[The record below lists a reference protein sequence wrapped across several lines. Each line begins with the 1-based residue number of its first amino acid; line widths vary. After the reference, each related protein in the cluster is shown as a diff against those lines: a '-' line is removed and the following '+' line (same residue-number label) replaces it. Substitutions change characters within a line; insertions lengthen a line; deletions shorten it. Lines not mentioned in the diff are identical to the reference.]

1 MSQQDASATRLYRG
15 LILDTSALAASK
27 LNCTN
32 LIFVEPGAIINGQYY
47 LDVLLMQKLLPVI
60 HSITGDVFVFQ
71 QDNAP
76 AHRDRDTVEL
86 LHCRTLHQSWRVAS
100 EQSWLQPVWLP
111 HLGHDASVLST
122 NPRYGHLA
130 EASCCDMGWISAQH
144 GGLCSWSGEEDWK
157 HVSVQKLVTLNTCCD
172 VACLIFQLPHITTG
186 SSQSHQCLEE
196 RNITLLRSKRF
207 CILQGNAV
215 TFFRCGG

>member
-1 MSQQDASATRLYRG
+1 

-86 LHCRTLHQSWRVAS
+86 LHCRILHQS
-100 EQSWLQPVWLP
+100 
-111 HLGHDASVLST
+111 
-122 NPRYGHLA
+122 
-130 EASCCDMGWISAQH
+130 
-144 GGLCSWSGEEDWK
+144 
-157 HVSVQKLVTLNTCCD
+157 
-172 VACLIFQLPHITTG
+172 
-186 SSQSHQCLEE
+186 
-196 RNITLLRSKRF
+196 
-207 CILQGNAV
+207 
-215 TFFRCGG
+215 

>member
-86 LHCRTLHQSWRVAS
+86 LHCRTLHQS
-100 EQSWLQPVWLP
+100 
-111 HLGHDASVLST
+111 
-122 NPRYGHLA
+122 
-130 EASCCDMGWISAQH
+130 
-144 GGLCSWSGEEDWK
+144 
-157 HVSVQKLVTLNTCCD
+157 
-172 VACLIFQLPHITTG
+172 
-186 SSQSHQCLEE
+186 
-196 RNITLLRSKRF
+196 
-207 CILQGNAV
+207 
-215 TFFRCGG
+215 